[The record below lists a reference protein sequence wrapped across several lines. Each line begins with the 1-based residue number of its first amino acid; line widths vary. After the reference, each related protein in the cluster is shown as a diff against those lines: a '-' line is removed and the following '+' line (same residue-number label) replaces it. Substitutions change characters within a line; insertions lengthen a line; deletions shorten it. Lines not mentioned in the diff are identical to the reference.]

1 MGLLFNEFPILLGRL
16 PAKSDTDFFYMKHLK
31 KEPLLIFLM
40 IFFLLAI
47 VFIAITFLPS
57 FNLFGTATHPEK
69 TLSSA
74 NDFIFGVVLA
84 LTLLSCFLACGYIFL
99 LSLFGRDVVLIQDGI
114 LEMSFGMTL
123 IRNGPCLPISTVE
136 SIELSVFEDEY
147 SASASKISKELI
159 INVNGKTMSHRI
171 NEMFTEQ
178 DITELRAALTASKK
192 RVSLLTSESV
202 AESASKSLIEPAH
215 VENHDDLSTSAAD
228 EGKNSLWALL
238 IANSIPLFGAYFLGW
253 QLTEIIVLYW
263 AETLVLLF
271 YQSIRNIA
279 VSPLKGLLLSLRNSA
294 HIIVFASGQ
303 FLMIWAFFIQK
314 VFENS
319 SPAVDESL
327 TTVFNYFI
335 SIWPALVALVASH
348 GYSLYLHFFKNPN
361 ASKVLLPVKP
371 LFFRIGVMHAT
382 IILGVILVI
391 LTDGYWATLLLLMA
405 LKTLVDAIAHCKQH
419 DLQM

>member
-1 MGLLFNEFPILLGRL
+1 M
-16 PAKSDTDFFYMKHLK
+16 
-31 KEPLLIFLM
+31 LM
-40 IFFLLAI
+40 VKPCHI
-47 VFIAITFLPS
+47 VLM
-57 FNLFGTATHPEK
+57 
-69 TLSSA
+69 
-74 NDFIFGVVLA
+74 
-84 LTLLSCFLACGYIFL
+84 
-99 LSLFGRDVVLIQDGI
+99 R
-114 LEMSFGMTL
+114 
-123 IRNGPCLPISTVE
+123 
-136 SIELSVFEDEY
+136 
-147 SASASKISKELI
+147 
-159 INVNGKTMSHRI
+159 
-171 NEMFTEQ
+171 
-178 DITELRAALTASKK
+178 
-192 RVSLLTSESV
+192 TSESV

-215 VENHDDLSTSAAD
+215 VENHDDLSTSTAD

-279 VSPLKGLLLSLRNSA
+279 VSPLKGLVLSLRNSA

-314 VFENS
+314 VFEN
-319 SPAVDESL
+319 
-327 TTVFNYFI
+327 I

-361 ASKVLLPVKP
+361 VPKVLLPVKP

-419 DLQM
+419 DLQV